1 MSRKFYAMHNFIM
14 RFLTGVVLGGL
25 FWFSFTWFPPFYFS
39 LVLFGILL
47 CIIIFEWKRLFK
59 VTKPLFWLVMPIY
72 PILPFALLIY
82 MNQHPLY
89 HDLLFYLFILVFS
102 FDTGSYLV
110 GNLIGKHKIAPHI
123 SPGKTWEGLIG
134 GYLFAIIGFRL
145 MLWEQGIARKI
156 PFILWYSIILSTLSL
171 AGDLFESW
179 LKRRAR
185 IKDSGN
191 FLPGHGG
198 FLDRFDGIM
207 FVVFFFYFWRDYLVR
222 IFDII

>member
-1 MSRKFYAMHNFIM
+1 MRNLVT
-14 RFLTGVVLGGL
+14 RFLTGIIIGGL
-25 FWFSFTWFPPFYFS
+25 FWLAFASLPSFYFS
-39 LVLFGILL
+39 LILLGILI
-47 CIIIFEWKRLFK
+47 CIIVFEWKRLFK
-59 VTKPLFWLVMPIY
+59 VTKPLFWLIMPFY

-82 MNQHPLY
+82 MNQQPEY

-110 GNLIGKHKIAPHI
+110 GSLIGKHKIAPHI
-123 SPGKTWEGLIG
+123 SPGKTWEGLFG

-145 MLWEQGIARKI
+145 MLWEQGVSRKI
-156 PFILWYSIILSTLSL
+156 PFILWYAIILSTLSL

-185 IKDSGN
+185 IKDSGT

-207 FVVFFFYFWRDYLVR
+207 FVVFFFYFWRNYLIK
-222 IFDII
+222 IFDIV